1 MSLEETLF
9 SGLVSRLHAENRAL
23 KARNEELT
31 EKARVAKRERE
42 DAVAELGHSKKSLE
56 SKIVALEE
64 KNSKLK
70 MRLKNADALL
80 SKTELWF
87 EAYVK
92 LSKEA
97 TIRCV

>member
-1 MSLEETLF
+1 MSLEEVLF

-23 KARNEELT
+23 KAKNETLT
-31 EKARVAKRERE
+31 EKAKAARREKE
-42 DAVAELGHSKKSLE
+42 DAVADLEHTKKSLE

-64 KNSKLK
+64 KNAKLK

-97 TIRCV
+97 TIR

>member
-1 MSLEETLF
+1 MSPEEVLF

-23 KARNEELT
+23 KAKNEALM
-31 EKARVAKRERE
+31 EKAKSALRQRE
-42 DAVAELGHSKKSLE
+42 DAVSELENTRKSLE
-56 SKIVALEE
+56 SKVVALED
-64 KNSKLK
+64 KNAKLK

-97 TIRCV
+97 TVM